1 MKTIALILL
10 LTFPI
15 FGQSSDLDRAIE
27 LYRAGN
33 TASAIVILERL
44 GKGDLKDDPR
54 VWNYLGL
61 AYSKLDDQV
70 LAEKHLAKAAK
81 LAPTNA
87 TIVTN
92 YGYVIL
98 LQNKTGKAIDV
109 LSKAIKLDPKNSA
122 ASVLRAS
129 AFYREWKF
137 EDALRDSE
145 TAISLEPG
153 FATAYSLKANILV
166 GLFGS
171 KVKGDAPSD
180 SEIDLLRGAVAVL
193 EKCIATC
200 TNDSEVDRQKNQIGG
215 FRKFLEY
222 FNAGERL
229 EPESAAT
236 DTNSTPVRITRV
248 QRPEYTNAARLNNVS
263 GKVRIL
269 ALFDS
274 DGVVRLGIIVKSLGY
289 GLDEEA
295 LRAAL
300 QTKFVP
306 ATRNGQPVAVVKFL
320 EFGFGIY

>member
-129 AFYREWKF
+129 AFYREWRF

-215 FRKFLEY
+215 FRKFLE
-222 FNAGERL
+222 FFSAGE
-229 EPESAAT
+229 
-236 DTNSTPVRITRV
+236 
-248 QRPEYTNAARLNNVS
+248 
-263 GKVRIL
+263 
-269 ALFDS
+269 
-274 DGVVRLGIIVKSLGY
+274 LG
-289 GLDEEA
+289 
-295 LRAAL
+295 
-300 QTKFVP
+300 T
-306 ATRNGQPVAVVKFL
+306 
-320 EFGFGIY
+320 

>member
-98 LQNKTGKAIDV
+98 LQNKPAKRSTYFRKR
-109 LSKAIKLDPKNSA
+109 SNSIPRT
-122 ASVLRAS
+122 VRRAS
-129 AFYREWKF
+129 SAHR
-137 EDALRDSE
+137 RSTGNGDS
-145 TAISLEPG
+145 
-153 FATAYSLKANILV
+153 KM
-166 GLFGS
+166 
-171 KVKGDAPSD
+171 
-180 SEIDLLRGAVAVL
+180 R
-193 EKCIATC
+193 
-200 TNDSEVDRQKNQIGG
+200 
-215 FRKFLEY
+215 
-222 FNAGERL
+222 
-229 EPESAAT
+229 
-236 DTNSTPVRITRV
+236 
-248 QRPEYTNAARLNNVS
+248 
-263 GKVRIL
+263 
-269 ALFDS
+269 
-274 DGVVRLGIIVKSLGY
+274 
-289 GLDEEA
+289 
-295 LRAAL
+295 
-300 QTKFVP
+300 
-306 ATRNGQPVAVVKFL
+306 
-320 EFGFGIY
+320 